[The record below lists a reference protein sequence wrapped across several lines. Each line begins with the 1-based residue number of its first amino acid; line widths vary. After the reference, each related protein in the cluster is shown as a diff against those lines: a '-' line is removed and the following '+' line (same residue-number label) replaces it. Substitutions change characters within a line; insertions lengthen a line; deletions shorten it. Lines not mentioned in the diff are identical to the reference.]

1 MMFSTQDPR
10 GQEVVLKKNTWNR
23 HICTGHNELFGHDN
37 LVKRTVERPD
47 YILVNDRDAT
57 RNDYFNLCNV
67 PNNGSLSILKV
78 VVDFSSGTGDIITA
92 YPIKNTVTQAV
103 VIKGGVLYERP

>member
-1 MMFSTQDPR
+1 MMFTTQDPR
-10 GQEVVLKKNTWNR
+10 GQGLGLQKNTWNR
-23 HICTGHNELFGHDN
+23 HICTGHPELHGYLD
-37 LVKRTVERPD
+37 LVKKTVENPA
-47 YILVNDRDAT
+47 YILVNDRNDK

-67 PNNGSLSILKV
+67 PNNGSLSMLKV

-92 YPIKNTVTQAV
+92 YPIKSTTTQAV